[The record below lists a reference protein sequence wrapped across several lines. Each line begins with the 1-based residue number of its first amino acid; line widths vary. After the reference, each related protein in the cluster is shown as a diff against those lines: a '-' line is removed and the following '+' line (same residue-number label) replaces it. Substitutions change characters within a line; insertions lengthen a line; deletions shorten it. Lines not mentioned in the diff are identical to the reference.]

1 MERRAGGPRSG
12 FATVTPAFIDTTEL
26 SQISDGDD
34 DDSEEFNSSNRGDS
48 PVRIEEHPS
57 LSDMTFRASHSSF
70 SQSQTNSQRGG
81 NKLTATTFSERL
93 TMMNIPTQEL
103 KGTVYY
109 GWLWKKGSSFKTWKK
124 RFFLLH
130 GRALTYYTQCCV
142 IASDMLGTQCLDMPA
157 KGGLRVASVELTNE
171 TKYGLKV
178 TSSSGRVLFIQ
189 AGDQG
194 ARMQWLEVLDEAPR
208 KKFMESSLR
217 GTTMSEYPFSSSRS
231 NTPLDFTNSSSSS
244 QDGGSAATVSFQSSS
259 LSTMSSSEGEEEF
272 SGASDK
278 RGWLQL
284 RSGVLHSWKKRYVT
298 LLDGNITITSHRR
311 SKRPQD
317 KAYAVIACTP
327 FSGHANAFCVRLD
340 RNKEL
345 YMSAASETEAEAW
358 IEAFKNCL

>member
-1 MERRAGGPRSG
+1 MERRAATTTAAGPRTGG
-12 FATVTPAFIDTTEL
+12 FATVTPAFIDTSEL
-26 SQISDGDD
+26 SHVSDDL
-34 DDSEEFNSSNRGDS
+34 DS

-57 LSDMTFRASHSSF
+57 LSDMSFRASQSF
-70 SQSQTNSQRGG
+70 SQTTTSQRGG
-81 NKLTATTFSERL
+81 GGNKMAASTLGERL
-93 TMMNIPTQEL
+93 TMMNIPMQEL

-142 IASDMLGTQCLDMPA
+142 IATDSLGTQCLDVSA
-157 KGGLRVASVELTNE
+157 KGGLRVAGVELTNE
-171 TKYGLKV
+171 TKYGIKV

-194 ARMQWLEVLDEAPR
+194 ARMQWLEVLDDAPR
-208 KKFMESSLR
+208 KKFLESTMR
-217 GTTMSEYPFSSSRS
+217 GTTISEYPLSSSRS
-231 NTPLDFTNSSSSS
+231 YTPLDFTNSTGSSSSSSSS
-244 QDGGSAATVSFQSSS
+244 QDGGGATASFQSS

-272 SGASDK
+272 SGRSDK
-278 RGWLQL
+278 HGWLQL
-284 RSGVLHSWKKRYVT
+284 RSGVLHSWKKRFVT

-317 KAYAVIACTP
+317 KSYAVIACTP
-327 FSGHANAFCVRLD
+327 FSGHAHAFCVRLD

-345 YMSAASETEAEAW
+345 YMSAASETDAEAW
-358 IEAFKNCL
+358 IEVFKNCL

>member
-1 MERRAGGPRSG
+1 M
-12 FATVTPAFIDTTEL
+12 TPAFIDTTEL
-26 SQISDGDD
+26 SRISDGDD
-34 DDSEEFNSSNRGDS
+34 DSDSEFSSSSRGDS

-57 LSDMTFRASHSSF
+57 LSDDMAFRASQSF
-70 SQSQTNSQRGG
+70 SMTQTSTHSQRGG
-81 NKLTATTFSERL
+81 NKLTASTFSERL

-142 IASDMLGTQCLDMPA
+142 IASDALGTQCLDMPA
-157 KGGLRVASVELTNE
+157 KGGLRVASVELTSE

-208 KKFMESSLR
+208 KKFLESSLR
-217 GTTMSEYPFSSSRS
+217 GTTISEYPFSSSRS
-231 NTPLDFTNSSSSS
+231 NTPLDFTNSSTSSSSSSS
-244 QDGGSAATVSFQSSS
+244 QDGGGSAATPSFQSSQ
-259 LSTMSSSEGEEEF
+259 STMSSSEGEEEF
-272 SGASDK
+272 SSASDK

-311 SKRPQD
+311 SRRPQD
-317 KAYAVIACTP
+317 KSYAVIACGP